1 MKVGLQTP
9 RKQQKLRKNIL
20 QNFISSRD
28 EPVKSTKQ
36 CRDENVQEDYP
47 TTDNGRREGQEDY
60 PTSAAYTADIG

>member
-47 TTDNGRREGQEDY
+47 TTDNGRRERQEDY